1 MPNKTEVIKII
12 KLTRVE
18 QAIMLTGIHG
28 IGKSSIIASEMAKEG
43 YTTIT
48 LFLGQK
54 ADPGD
59 IIGLPHKHEITE
71 PDGRKTWVTSFAAMD
86 WWPRDPNGKY
96 VIFLD
101 ELNRAKSEMM
111 QCIMDLVLNRKMNGR
126 DLPVH
131 TRIVAAINPSN
142 DGQYQVEDLDP
153 ALLDR
158 FRVYELKPTVDE
170 WISWAIEEKL
180 HPAVIGFITKT
191 KDGYLDPPTDQ
202 KDNQVGPSRRSWHSL
217 SNDLIKYP
225 ELLEDPGFLQ
235 TYCTGCVGVAASA
248 AFRKYL
254 SEMNSGLSAKLI
266 LENWDRKIESDVMKL
281 NQVTQISLMD
291 ECVTYFKSNLDKLLE
306 DQDEAKKVC
315 KNLQYFM
322 EKCLVETNAHF
333 LGKFRDSHKNGERWP
348 KMISTANRNLAE
360 KFVKIQRGEQV

>member
-1 MPNKTEVIKII
+1 MPSKTDVIKIL
-12 KLTRVE
+12 KRTRVN
-18 QAIMLTGIHG
+18 QAVMLTGIHG

-59 IIGLPHKHEITE
+59 IIGLPHKHEITN
-71 PDGRKTWVTSFAAMD
+71 PDGTKIWVTSFASMD

-126 DLPVH
+126 DLPIH
-131 TRIVAAINPSN
+131 TRIIAAINPSN

-170 WISWAIEEKL
+170 WLDWAIEEKL
-180 HPAVIGFITKT
+180 HEAVIGFITKT
-191 KDGYLDPPTDQ
+191 QENYLDPPTDQ

-217 SNDLIKYP
+217 SNDLTAYP
-225 ELLEDPGFLQ
+225 DLFEDHGFLQ
-235 TYCTGCVGVAASA
+235 TYMTGCVGVPASA
-248 AFRKYL
+248 AFRKFL
-254 SEMNSGLSAKLI
+254 SEMNSGLTAKII
-266 LENWDRKIESDVMKL
+266 LEKWDRKIEEKAKEL

-291 ECVTYFKSNLDKLLE
+291 ECVTYFKTNFEKLRT
-306 DQDEAKKVC
+306 DEVESKKVC
-315 KNLQYFM
+315 ANLQYFM
-322 EKCLVETNAHF
+322 DIVKVESKAHF
-333 LGKFRDSHKNGERWP
+333 FEKFRTSHKQNEGWP
-348 KMISTANRNLAE
+348 KLISNSNRNLAE
-360 KFVKIQRGEQV
+360 SFVKIQRAQQV